1 MNPEE
6 DGITHINVY
15 SKGKTFLGRWLSN
28 FTRCKVETEDGV
40 FQSIEGYW
48 YWLNCDHPDKEKLR
62 SLSGFEAKKIGRS
75 LRANDWNQSEEFKIK
90 IKKALKTKI
99 ESAPEKI
106 KQELYNLNVP
116 LVHYYVYGD
125 RVIVPEENGWVNDYL
140 NSFRPK

>member
-1 MNPEE
+1 
-6 DGITHINVY
+6 
-15 SKGKTFLGRWLSN
+15 
-28 FTRCKVETEDGV
+28 V
-40 FQSIEGYW
+40 FYSIEGYW